1 MQSNNMFKENEN
13 PHVLILIC
21 TCNGEKFL
29 EEQLISFEEQTYV
42 NWAVIASDD
51 GSTDNTRNIL
61 EKFKHKWRENQLTI
75 VEGPRQGV
83 TKNFMSL
90 ICNKAFEAD
99 YYAFSDQDDIWIP
112 SKLERALNWLQKI
125 KSNTPAL
132 YCSSTLLVNEKNN
145 EIGLSTIN
153 KKAPSFSNALMQNI
167 ASGNT
172 MVLNKTT
179 IDLLCQTGQN
189 ISIVI
194 HDWWAYLVV
203 TGCGGIVFYD
213 STPTVRYR
221 QHTANL
227 IGSDDS
233 LRARI
238 IRMKKHFQGR
248 LKSWNEI
255 HINALANIE
264 PSLTAENKK
273 RLADFS
279 KIREYGLLSRLLY
292 VKRSGIYRQTFAGNI
307 SLLGAV
313 LLKKL

>member
-1 MQSNNMFKENEN
+1 MHIFNQNESPN
-13 PHVLILIC
+13 VLILIC

-29 EEQLISFEEQTYV
+29 EEQLISFEEQTYD

-51 GSTDNTRNIL
+51 GSTDNTKSIL
-61 EKFKHKWRENQLTI
+61 EKYKNKWKENQLTI

-90 ICNKAFEAD
+90 ICNKAIEAD

-112 SKLERALNWLQKI
+112 SKLENALNWLEKI

-132 YCSSTLLVNEKNN
+132 YCSSTLLVDENN
-145 EIGLSTIN
+145 NKIGLSTIN
-153 KKAPSFSNALMQNI
+153 KKAPSFSNALVQNI

-172 MVLNKTT
+172 MVLNKVA
-179 IDLLCQTGQN
+179 IELLRQTGHD
-189 ISIVI
+189 ISIII
-194 HDWWAYLVV
+194 HDWWSYLVV

-213 STPTVRYR
+213 SKPTVRYR

-233 LRARI
+233 LHARLL
-238 IRMKKHFQGR
+238 RMKKHFRGR
-248 LKSWNEI
+248 LKTWNDM
-255 HINALANIE
+255 HIKALANME
-264 PSLTAENKK
+264 PSLTVENQK
-273 RLADFS
+273 RLADFA
-279 KIREYGLLSRLLY
+279 KIREDGLLSRLFY
-292 VKRSGIYRQTFAGNI
+292 VKRSGIYRQTFAGNL